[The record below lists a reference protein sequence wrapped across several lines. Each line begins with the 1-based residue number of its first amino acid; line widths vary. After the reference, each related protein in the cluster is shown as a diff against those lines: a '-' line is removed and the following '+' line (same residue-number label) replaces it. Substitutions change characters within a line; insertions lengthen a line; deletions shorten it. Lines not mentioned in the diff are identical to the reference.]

1 MARRC
6 ELTGKESLFGHNV
19 SHAKNRTNRRFVPNL
34 QKVTLHS
41 DALRKEVKLRICTRA
56 LRSVQRN
63 SGLDAYLLS
72 RNDAKLAPV
81 GLKLKHQIQKVL
93 SAPKKPKKATKA
105 A

>member
-6 ELTGKESLFGHNV
+6 ELTGKESMYGHNV
-19 SHAKNRTNRRFVPNL
+19 SHANNRTNRRFVPNL

-41 DALRKEVKLRICTRA
+41 DALRRDVKLRVCTRA
-56 LRSVQRN
+56 LRSVQVN
-63 SGLDAYLLS
+63 GSLDTYLLS

-81 GLKLKHQIQKVL
+81 GLRLKHQIQKTL
-93 SAPKKPKKATKA
+93 SAPKKATKA

>member
-6 ELTGKESLFGHNV
+6 ELTGKESLCGHNV
-19 SHAKNRTNRRFVPNL
+19 SHANNRTNRRFVPNL

-41 DALRKEVKLRICTRA
+41 DALCRGIKLRVCTRA
-56 LRSVQRN
+56 LRSVQCN
-63 SGLDAYLLS
+63 GGLDTYLLS

-81 GLKLKHQIQKVL
+81 GLKLKHKIQKAL
-93 SAPKKPKKATKA
+93 SAPKKATKA

>member
-6 ELTGKESLFGHNV
+6 ELTGKESLYGHNV
-19 SHAKNRTNRRFVPNL
+19 SHANNRTNRRFVPNL

-41 DALRKEVKLRICTRA
+41 NALRKDIKLRICTRA

-63 SGLDAYLLS
+63 GGLDAYLLS
-72 RNDAKLAPV
+72 REDAKLAPV
-81 GLKLKHQIQKVL
+81 GLKLKHQIQKAL
-93 SAPKKPKKATKA
+93 SAPKKATKA

>member
-6 ELTGKESLFGHNV
+6 ELTGKESMFGHNV

-41 DALRKEVKLRICTRA
+41 DALRKDIKLRICTRA
-56 LRSVQRN
+56 LRSVQSN
-63 SGLDAYLLS
+63 GGLDTYLLS
-72 RNDAKLAPV
+72 RNNAKLAPV
-81 GLKLKHQIQKVL
+81 GLRLKHQIQKTL
-93 SAPKKPKKATKA
+93 SAPKKATKA

>member
-6 ELTGKESLFGHNV
+6 ELTGKESMYGHNV

-41 DALRKEVKLRICTRA
+41 DALRKDIKLRVCTRA
-56 LRSVQRN
+56 LRSVQHN
-63 SGLDAYLLS
+63 SGLDNYLLS
-72 RNDAKLAPV
+72 RDDAKLAPA
-81 GLKLKHQIQKVL
+81 GLKLKHQIQKAL
-93 SAPKKPKKATKA
+93 SAPKKATRA

>member
-19 SHAKNRTNRRFVPNL
+19 SHANNRTNRRFVPNL

-41 DALRKEVKLRICTRA
+41 DALRRNIKLRICTRA
-56 LRSVQRN
+56 LRSVQCN
-63 SGLDAYLLS
+63 GGLDTYLLS

-81 GLKLKHQIQKVL
+81 GLKLKHKIQKAL
-93 SAPKKPKKATKA
+93 SAPKKATKA

>member
-6 ELTGKESLFGHNV
+6 ELTSKESMFGHNV
-19 SHAKNRTNRRFVPNL
+19 SHANNRTNRRFVPNL

-41 DALRKEVKLRICTRA
+41 DALRKDVKLRVCTRA
-56 LRSVQRN
+56 LRSVQVHG
-63 SGLDAYLLS
+63 SLDTYLLS

-81 GLKLKHQIQKVL
+81 GLRLKHQIQKTL
-93 SAPKKPKKATKA
+93 SAPKKATKA

>member
-1 MARRC
+1 MSRRC
-6 ELTGKESLFGHNV
+6 ELTGKESLYGHKV

-41 DALRKEVKLRICTRA
+41 DALRKDVKLRVCTRA

-63 SGLDAYLLS
+63 SGLDSYLLS
-72 RNDAKLAPV
+72 RADAKLAPI

-93 SAPKKPKKATKA
+93 SAPKKATKA

>member
-6 ELTGKESLFGHNV
+6 ELTGKESLYGHNV
-19 SHAKNRTNRRFVPNL
+19 SHANNRTNRRFVPNL

-41 DALRKEVKLRICTRA
+41 NALRKDIKLRICTRA
-56 LRSVQRN
+56 LRSVQCN
-63 SGLDAYLLS
+63 GGLDAYLLS

-81 GLKLKHQIQKVL
+81 GLKLKHQIQKAL
-93 SAPKKPKKATKA
+93 SAPKKATKA

>member
-6 ELTGKESLFGHNV
+6 ELTGKESMYGHNV

-41 DALRKEVKLRICTRA
+41 DALRRDVKLRVCTRA
-56 LRSVQRN
+56 LRSVQVN
-63 SGLDAYLLS
+63 GSLDTYLLS

-81 GLKLKHQIQKVL
+81 GLRLKHQIQKTL
-93 SAPKKPKKATKA
+93 SAPKKATKA

>member
-6 ELTGKESLFGHNV
+6 ELTGKESLYGHKV
-19 SHAKNRTNRRFVPNL
+19 SHANNRTNRRFVPNL

-41 DALRKEVKLRICTRA
+41 DALRRGVKLRVCTRA

-63 SGLDAYLLS
+63 SGLDTYLLS
-72 RNDAKLAPV
+72 RDDSKLAPV
-81 GLKLKHQIQKVL
+81 GLKLKHQIQKTL
-93 SAPKKPKKATKA
+93 SAPKKATKA

>member
-41 DALRKEVKLRICTRA
+41 DALRRDIKLRICTRV
-56 LRSVQRN
+56 LRSVQVN
-63 SGLDAYLLS
+63 GGLDTYLLS
-72 RNDAKLAPV
+72 RKDAKLAPV
-81 GLKLKHQIQKVL
+81 GLKLKHQIQKAL
-93 SAPKKPKKATKA
+93 SAPKKATKA

>member
-6 ELTGKESLFGHNV
+6 ELTGKESLYGHNV

-41 DALRKEVKLRICTRA
+41 DALRRGVKLRVCTRA
-56 LRSVQRN
+56 LRSVQCN
-63 SGLDAYLLS
+63 GGLDAYLLS

-81 GLKLKHQIQKVL
+81 GLTLKHQIQKNL
-93 SAPKKPKKATKA
+93 SAPKKATKA